1 MKNKK
6 KKILTMVVVCSL
18 LGTLGGCRFK
28 RNVDISIPTEPEKTQ
43 SEMNQNDEDMSQVQN
58 ESAQTSAETLSV
70 VYKNIDLN
78 LFAQVFMETSTI
90 EEAEKYKPKH
100 YVSAYIITYS
110 SMNYKSVFQK
120 RCAAILW
127 QIHADRRRDIWFVG
141 DADRSRFPKH
151 TQEIRLS
158 SRLSSPAGSYRGSG

>member
-100 YVSAYIITYS
+100 SLGEYYY
-110 SMNYKSVFQK
+110 
-120 RCAAILW
+120 
-127 QIHADRRRDIWFVG
+127 
-141 DADRSRFPKH
+141 
-151 TQEIRLS
+151 
-158 SRLSSPAGSYRGSG
+158 

>member
-6 KKILTMVVVCSL
+6 KKILTMVAVYSL
-18 LGTLGGCRFK
+18 LGTLGGCRFE
-28 RNVDISIPTEPEKTQ
+28 RNVDISIPTELEKTQ

-90 EEAEKYKPKH
+90 EEAEKGKLC
-100 YVSAYIITYS
+100 
-110 SMNYKSVFQK
+110 KS
-120 RCAAILW
+120 
-127 QIHADRRRDIWFVG
+127 
-141 DADRSRFPKH
+141 
-151 TQEIRLS
+151 
-158 SRLSSPAGSYRGSG
+158 